1 MMNVLTAELFTP
13 VFQSVGRVDAQLRMK
28 CHFARMCLGKLPAQS
43 QIEYV
48 RNSILLNKPI
58 NQELEDGGY
67 QSFRS
72 LAKSGK
78 IIL

>member
-28 CHFARMCLGKLPAQS
+28 CRFALMCLNRIPAQS
-43 QIEYV
+43 QINYV
-48 RNSILLNKPI
+48 RNSLGNSL
-58 NQELEDGGY
+58 NQELEDHGY
-67 QSFRS
+67 PSFRS
-72 LAKSGK
+72 LVKSGR